1 MHRAVWPAMGGYF
14 FDTLVKGAVSAEDQA
29 RLAKHFDV
37 WVRAQG
43 PLPTIRVGN
52 QPYGVLPVT
61 SLNDWRFSPK
71 DAEGAVTLVTLRL
84 PSDVSCI
91 EQAVE
96 LVTRHCLAGHITTRT
111 IRFRLQVV
119 LSEALANAIL
129 RGNRESLDKWVDVRA
144 ELHEDVIRVHVTD
157 EGPGFDPESVPEPIR
172 PEQLDEAGGRG
183 LFLIRKLVDAVQFN
197 EQGNSIC
204 MILRRP

>member
-1 MHRAVWPAMGGYF
+1 MTSPLRLCVRRSPA
-14 FDTLVKGAVSAEDQA
+14 
-29 RLAKHFDV
+29 
-37 WVRAQG
+37 
-43 PLPTIRVGN
+43 P
-52 QPYGVLPVT
+52 
-61 SLNDWRFSPK
+61 
-71 DAEGAVTLVTLRL
+71 DAEGAATLVTLRL

-91 EQAVE
+91 EEAVE
-96 LVTRHCLAGHITTRT
+96 LVTRHCLAGHAATRT

-129 RGNRESLDKWVDVRA
+129 RGNRESLDKWVEVRA
-144 ELHEDVIRVHVTD
+144 ELRDEIIRVHVTD
-157 EGPGFDPESVPEPIR
+157 EGPGFDPTTVPEPIR

-204 MILRRP
+204 MILRRH